1 MGSGAK
7 SALGETTLESQGTA
21 SALALAAET
30 PALTILCHP
39 LLDRVG
45 ERALLGEIAEG
56 GVALVSRVTPAFAA
70 KGQSSGSPLEDGHL
84 SRRPFRLSAAGG
96 DGIRLEI
103 GDSGTAVVAQGR
115 RIRESTVFS
124 AAQVKRGVVLELSR
138 RVVLLLHR
146 TGGLHALPQDAATE
160 EAVRE
165 LVGESDGLRRML
177 WEIRSVADQDLP
189 VLLRGETGVGKEL
202 AARAVHVASLRRSR
216 PFVAVNLGAIAP
228 SLAIAELFGAERG
241 AYTGADRRQTGYFER
256 AHGGT
261 LFLDEIGEAP
271 PELQVALLR
280 ALETGEI
287 QPAGAQQA
295 RRVDVR
301 VIAATDADLA
311 KKVANGT
318 FRAPLLNRL
327 LSYEIWIPPLRERR
341 DDIGRLLVRFFREE
355 LARIGET
362 HRLAPPGPQ
371 DTPWLPASVV
381 ARLADHDWP
390 GNVRELRNVVR
401 QLVLGSRGQ
410 ERLVVGPA
418 VERQLREAAQAGAPL
433 APEEAPVCEVTL
445 PGGEAAP
452 PSREVGPPS
461 GKLAPPSGKVAP
473 PSAPEAQEGS
483 PSGKVAPPSAP
494 EAQEGSP
501 RAAAPWRK
509 PADVPEAEV
518 AEALRASRWDLSAA
532 AARLHIT
539 RPSLYQVLQRSP
551 SFRTARDLT
560 AEEIRR
566 CHEACGGDVGRM
578 VEQLE
583 VSERALRRRLREM
596 GIE

>member
-1 MGSGAK
+1 MRAPMGSGAK

-21 SALALAAET
+21 GALALAAAT

-45 ERALLGEIAEG
+45 ERALLGELAAG

-70 KGQSSGSPLEDGHL
+70 KGQSPGSPLEDGHL

-115 RIRESTVFS
+115 RLRESTVFS
-124 AAQVKRGVVLELSR
+124 ADQVKRGVVLELSR

-228 SLAIAELFGAERG
+228 NLAIAELFGAERG

-271 PELQVALLR
+271 PELQVVLLR

-287 QPAGAQQA
+287 QPVGAQQA
-295 RRVDVR
+295 RKVDVR

-355 LARIGET
+355 LARIGEA
-362 HRLAPPGPQ
+362 HRLAPPGPA

-390 GNVRELRNVVR
+390 GNIRELRNVVR

-418 VERQLREAAQAGAPL
+418 VERQLREAAQAMAPL
-433 APEEAPVCEVTL
+433 AQEEAPAGEEVSF

-461 GKLAPPSGKVAP
+461 GKVAP
-473 PSAPEAQEGS
+473 PSAPEAQETS

-494 EAQEGSP
+494 EAQEAPP

>member
-7 SALGETTLESQGTA
+7 STLGETTLESHGT
-21 SALALAAET
+21 SNGLALAAMT

-39 LLDRVG
+39 RLDRVG
-45 ERALLGEIAEG
+45 ERALLGELAAG
-56 GVALVSRVTPAFAA
+56 GAALVSRVTPAFAA

-84 SRRPFRLSAAGG
+84 SRRPLRLSAAGG

-124 AAQVKRGVVLELSR
+124 AEQVKRGVVLELSR

-271 PELQVALLR
+271 AELQVALLR

-287 QPAGAQQA
+287 QPVGAQQA
-295 RRVDVR
+295 RKVDVR

-355 LARIGET
+355 LARIGEA
-362 HRLAPPGPQ
+362 HRLAPPGPAG
-371 DTPWLPASVV
+371 TPWLPASVV

-390 GNVRELRNVVR
+390 GNIRELRNVVR

-418 VERQLREAAQAGAPL
+418 VERQLREAAQAAAPL
-433 APEEAPVCEVTL
+433 AQEEAAVCEVTL
-445 PGGEAAP
+445 PGGEEAP
-452 PSREVGPPS
+452 PSREEAPPSREEAPPS
-461 GKLAPPSGKVAP
+461 GKLAP
-473 PSAPEAQEGS
+473 PSAPEAQEG
-483 PSGKVAPPSAP
+483 P
-494 EAQEGSP
+494 P

-532 AARLHIT
+532 AARLNIT

-566 CHEACGGDVGRM
+566 CHEECGGDVGRM

-596 GIE
+596 GLE